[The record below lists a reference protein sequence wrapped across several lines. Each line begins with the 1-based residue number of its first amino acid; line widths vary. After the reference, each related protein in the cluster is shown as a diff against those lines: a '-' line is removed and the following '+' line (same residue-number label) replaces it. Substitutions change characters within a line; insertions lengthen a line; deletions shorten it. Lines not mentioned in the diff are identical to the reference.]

1 MEKMSTESSK
11 KTTVLCEAAISSHAD
26 ENEID
31 VGCGCNY
38 RSFVDRCLIGGEYLD
53 FFCSIFKEI
62 FLVNMEI

>member
-38 RSFVDRCLIGGEYLD
+38 RSFVDRCLIGGEFR
-53 FFCSIFKEI
+53 FFFAR
-62 FLVNMEI
+62 FLKRFF